1 MANFAFINV
10 NLQNNKNVMSSQCKV
25 MQIYCWCCS
34 GYEEGAHLDIGSMPV
49 HQSNFCASLVELT
62 AYCLYFRA
70 KSPLPPLEEED
81 EEFDDTLVCLDP
93 CKCFKE

>member
-1 MANFAFINV
+1 M
-10 NLQNNKNVMSSQCKV
+10 
-25 MQIYCWCCS
+25 
-34 GYEEGAHLDIGSMPV
+34 
-49 HQSNFCASLVELT
+49 ELM

-93 CKCFKE
+93 CECLKKLVKYLKNTLLNYKKIILENIKLNHFRVLPCIGF